1 MNLLPS
7 KQFYIYNSQMHTRI
21 LAAPGQID
29 FSVIP
34 ESLDLCPGCNWD
46 EAWLSRPW
54 MWLNAPF
61 ILLLFWGF
69 FFTLF
74 IMLFWAFTTHCQ
86 LVQFPFLY
94 LTSLLPLLHPTNK
107 PSFGW
112 MFGSHNH
119 ICFFTPAHSR
129 LSCSFFLPPSRL
141 NFYHLSVLTWKNC
154 SEGRWWKQKGLM
166 GNWQTQG

>member
-1 MNLLPS
+1 
-7 KQFYIYNSQMHTRI
+7 MHTRI

-61 ILLLFWGF
+61 ILLLFWVF
-69 FFTLF
+69 FFYFFFYTFYHAVLGLYHTLS
-74 IMLFWAFTTHCQ
+74 ACP
-86 LVQFPFLY
+86 VP
-94 LTSLLPLLHPTNK
+94 LPLLDFPSASASSHKQAFFWLDVWITQPHLLFHP
-107 PSFGW
+107 SALASL
-112 MFGSHNH
+112 M
-119 ICFFTPAHSR
+119 
-129 LSCSFFLPPSRL
+129 LLLPPS
-141 NFYHLSVLTWKNC
+141 LSFELLPFECFDLKNC

>member
-1 MNLLPS
+1 
-7 KQFYIYNSQMHTRI
+7 MHTRI

-61 ILLLFWGF
+61 ILLLFWVLF
-69 FFTLF
+69 FLFFYTFYHAVLGLYHTLS
-74 IMLFWAFTTHCQ
+74 ACP
-86 LVQFPFLY
+86 VP
-94 LTSLLPLLHPTNK
+94 LPLLDFPSASASSHKQAFFWLDVWITQPHLLFHP
-107 PSFGW
+107 SALASL
-112 MFGSHNH
+112 M
-119 ICFFTPAHSR
+119 
-129 LSCSFFLPPSRL
+129 LLLPPS
-141 NFYHLSVLTWKNC
+141 LSFELLPFECFDLKNC